1 MTITFRCEHCRRDV
15 KAPQQAA
22 GKRGKCP
29 FCGQSSYIPA
39 PIEVDD
45 LPDLAPIDEEE
56 ERREKESVRALRQQ
70 EHDLIAETGGDA
82 PVPLDQREDLVA
94 EDLHHFVVNYCLD
107 MFNGKLGRAGSHA
120 QKLKEFGQTGADALK
135 DFQAGKAA
143 EPALGD
149 IPEPV
154 LQGFLKQLAEELL

>member
-1 MTITFRCEHCRRDV
+1 MTISFRCEHCHKDV
-15 KAPQQAA
+15 KAPDSAA

-39 PIEVDD
+39 PIEPDD
-45 LPDLAPIDEEE
+45 IPDLAPIDEEE
-56 ERREKESVRALRQQ
+56 ERRRQEHIRQLRQQ
-70 EHDLIAETGGDA
+70 ERDLIAETGGA
-82 PVPLDQREDLVA
+82 VPPPLEQREDLAA

-107 MFNGKLGRAGSHA
+107 MFNGKLGRAGAHA
-120 QKLKEFGQTGADALK
+120 QKLKEFGQAGADALK

-143 EPALGD
+143 EPALGG

-154 LQGFLKQLAEELL
+154 LQGFLKELAEEIL